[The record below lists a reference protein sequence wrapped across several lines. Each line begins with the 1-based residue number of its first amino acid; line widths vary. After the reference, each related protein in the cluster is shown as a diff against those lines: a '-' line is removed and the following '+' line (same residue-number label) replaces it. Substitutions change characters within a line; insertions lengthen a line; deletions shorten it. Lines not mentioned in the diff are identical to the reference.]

1 MEQALT
7 ASASPEATLP
17 RTKKVT
23 VRHAARFA
31 GGEEATGAVLA
42 AVGAAYRGH
51 FTSVRPHG
59 HTLCFTCTDS
69 LAARL
74 QELARARELAALG
87 PAPEVQ
93 VSQISRVE
101 LPSEQAAAFKA
112 FLRSRTVRNALTG
125 VLVLD
130 LSNGAERYEAWVE
143 KYLRCNEGQL
153 APQLVQDLKKRA
165 LSLVDLG
172 QTNVIV
178 EYLAQEKVHTLLL
191 EGNKLSDL
199 HALTCPTGLKN
210 AGDLRNLSLAS
221 NELRDVRELDK
232 LRYVRQLSSVI
243 VTDNPVVKT
252 QAFVRAAGNY
262 PFKLLVI
269 PRELPS
275 LPRQSPYRLF
285 KEFYGRLCGAVCNGD
300 SSALDACCTLQ
311 AAAFGL
317 TADAVSQVC
326 HVITLS
332 DREAYILRGP
342 ANLYLREMSSALGGR
357 IIFPGPAPEITG
369 IICAVVQNPYCQ
381 QAFSEGSTHLI
392 QFVFSCSGRAELR
405 TRRTPAGTGI
415 PLEYTRSLILVRP
428 YGTDMDMDSVRVV
441 SDVAHF
447 RPATA

>member
-1 MEQALT
+1 MT
-7 ASASPEATLP
+7 AGATPEAALP

-31 GGEEATGAVLA
+31 SGEEATGAVLA
-42 AVGAAYRGH
+42 AVGASYRGH
-51 FTSVRPHG
+51 FTSVRSHG

-69 LAARL
+69 LATRL
-74 QELARARELAALG
+74 QELARARDLAALG
-87 PAPEVQ
+87 PTPEVQ
-93 VSQISRVE
+93 VSQIPRVE
-101 LPSEQAAAFKA
+101 LPPEQATAFRA
-112 FLRSRTVRNALTG
+112 FLRSRTVRNALSG

-130 LSNGAERYEAWVE
+130 LSNGAECYEAWVE
-143 KYLRCNEGQL
+143 NYIRRHEGQL
-153 APQLVQDLKKRA
+153 SQQLVQDLRRRA

-172 QTNVIV
+172 QTNIMV

-191 EGNKLSDL
+191 EGNKLDDL

-232 LRYVRQLSSVI
+232 LRYVRQLASVI

-252 QAFVRAAGNY
+252 PGFARAAGNY

-285 KEFYGRLCGAVCNGD
+285 KELYGRLCGAVCNGD

-311 AAAFGL
+311 AGAFGL

-326 HVITLS
+326 HAIILS
-332 DREAYILRGP
+332 DREAYVLRGP

-357 IIFPGPAPEITG
+357 IIFPGPPPEITG
-369 IICAVVQNPYCQ
+369 IICTVVQNPYCQ
-381 QAFSEGSTHLI
+381 QAFSEGPAHLI
-392 QFVFSCSGRAELR
+392 QFVFSCSGKAELR
-405 TRRTPAGTGI
+405 TRRTPAGTGV

-428 YGTDMDMDSVRVV
+428 YGTDMDTDSVRIV

-447 RPATA
+447 RPTTA